1 MIPNSLI
8 LDKLIQEWL
17 LEDIGR
23 GDRTTEGIFSDDK
36 RGKAYWVIKETGVIA
51 GLPIAEKVFQ
61 KLDATVKCE
70 KLVTEGE
77 KQAKGTKILTIEG
90 TMSALLTG
98 ERVALN
104 LVMRL
109 SGIATEARKYVEA
122 IKDYPTKLV
131 DTRKTIPGL
140 RVLEKYASAVGG
152 ATNHRIGLDDGI
164 MIKDNH
170 IQGAGGIKQAVE
182 LVRKTMP
189 YPLSIEVET
198 SDLTQVKDAIAEG
211 TASQIASGVDIIMLD
226 NMAIPLMKE
235 AVKLIRGKNPR
246 IKIEASGNV
255 TLDNIREIAT
265 TGVDY
270 ISTSAPITRSSWLDI
285 SMRIES

>member
-1 MIPNSLI
+1 
-8 LDKLIQEWL
+8 
-17 LEDIGR
+17 
-23 GDRTTEGIFSDDK
+23 
-36 RGKAYWVIKETGVIA
+36 
-51 GLPIAEKVFQ
+51 
-61 KLDATVKCE
+61 KCE
-70 KLVTEGE
+70 RLVLEGE
-77 KQAKGTKILTIEG
+77 KQEKGTKILTMEG
-90 TMSALLTG
+90 KISALLTG

-122 IKDYPTKLV
+122 IQDYPTKLV

-140 RVLEKYASAVGG
+140 RILEKYASAVGG

-170 IQGAGGIKQAVE
+170 IQGAGGIKEAVDK
-182 LVRKTMP
+182 VRKNMP

-198 SDLTQVKDAIAEG
+198 SDLTQVEDA
-211 TASQIASGVDIIMLD
+211 IASGVEIIMLD
-226 NMAIPLMKE
+226 NMAIETMKE
-235 AVKLIRGKNPR
+235 AVKLIRKSNPLT
-246 IKIEASGNV
+246 KIEASGNV
-255 TLDNIREIAT
+255 TLDNIRAIAA

-285 SMRIES
+285 SMRM

>member
-8 LDKLIQEWL
+8 LDNLIQEWL

-23 GDRTTEGIFSDDK
+23 GDRTTESIFSNDK

-70 KLVTEGE
+70 KLVKEGE
-77 KQAKGTKILTIEG
+77 KQAKGTKILTMEG
-90 TMSALLTG
+90 KISALLTG

-104 LVMRL
+104 VVMRL
-109 SGIATEARKYVEA
+109 SGIATAARKYVEA
-122 IKDYPTKLV
+122 IQDYPTKLV

-170 IQGAGGIKQAVE
+170 VQGAGGIKQAVE

-198 SDLTQVKDAIAEG
+198 SDLTQVKDAIA
-211 TASQIASGVDIIMLD
+211 SGVDIIMLD
-226 NMAIPLMKE
+226 NMGISAMKE
-235 AVKLIRGKNPR
+235 AVKLIREENPR

-285 SMRIES
+285 SMRVEN

>member
-8 LDKLIQEWL
+8 LDTLIKDWL

-23 GDRTTEGIFSDDK
+23 GDRTTESIFGDNK
-36 RGKAYWVIKETGVIA
+36 IGTAHWIIKETGVIA
-51 GLPIAEKVFQ
+51 GLPIAEKVF
-61 KLDATVKCE
+61 KILDPMAKCE
-70 KLVTEGE
+70 RLVLEGE
-77 KQAKGTKILTIEG
+77 KQEKGTKILTIEG
-90 TMSALLTG
+90 KISALLTG

-122 IKDYPTKLV
+122 IRDYPTKLV

-140 RVLEKYASAVGG
+140 RILEKYASAVGG

-170 IQGAGGIKQAVE
+170 IQGAGGIKEAVDK
-182 LVRKTMP
+182 VRKNMP

-198 SDLTQVKDAIAEG
+198 SDLTQVEDA
-211 TASQIASGVDIIMLD
+211 IASGVEIIMLD
-226 NMAIPLMKE
+226 NMAIETMKE
-235 AVKLIRGKNPR
+235 AVKLIRKSNPLT
-246 IKIEASGNV
+246 KIEASGNV
-255 TLDNIREIAT
+255 TLDNIQAIAA

-285 SMRIES
+285 SMRM

>member
-1 MIPNSLI
+1 MIPNTLI
-8 LDKLIQEWL
+8 LDNLIQEWL

-23 GDRTTEGIFSDDK
+23 GDRTTESIFSNDK

-61 KLDATVKCE
+61 KLDGTVKCK
-70 KLVTEGE
+70 KLVEEGE
-77 KQAKGTKILTIEG
+77 KQTKGTKIFTMEG
-90 TMSALLTG
+90 KISALLTG

-122 IKDYPTKLV
+122 IQDYPTKLA

-170 IQGAGGIKQAVE
+170 IQGAGGIKKAVE
-182 LVRKTMP
+182 LVRQTMP

-198 SDLTQVKDAIAEG
+198 SDLTQVKEAIASE
-211 TASQIASGVDIIMLD
+211 VEIIMLD
-226 NMAIPLMKE
+226 NMTIPLMKE
-235 AVKLIRGKNPR
+235 AVKLIRGENSR

-285 SMRIES
+285 SMRLEN

>member
-23 GDRTTEGIFSDDK
+23 GDRTTESIFSDEK
-36 RGKAYWVIKETGVIA
+36 RGKADWIVKEEGVIA
-51 GLPIAEKVFQ
+51 GLAIAERVFQ

-70 KLVTEGE
+70 KLVKEGE
-77 KQAKGTKILTIEG
+77 KQTKGGKILTIEG
-90 TMSALLTG
+90 NMSALLTG

-104 LVMRL
+104 LVMSL
-109 SGIATEARKYVEA
+109 SGIATETRKYVEA

-131 DTRKTIPGL
+131 DTRKTTPGL
-140 RVLEKYASAVGG
+140 RVLEKYAFTVGG
-152 ATNHRIGLDDGI
+152 ATNHRLGLDDGI

-170 IQGAGGIKQAVE
+170 IQGAGGIKAAVE
-182 LVRKTMP
+182 LVRQSMP
-189 YPLSIEVET
+189 YPLTIEVET
-198 SDLTQVKDAIAEG
+198 SDLVEVKEAL
-211 TASQIASGVDIIMLD
+211 ASGVDIIMLD
-226 NMAIPLMKE
+226 NMGIPLMKE
-235 AVKLIRGKNPR
+235 AVKIIRENNRR

-255 TLDNIREIAT
+255 TLENIREIAT

-285 SMRIES
+285 SMRMAS

>member
-1 MIPNSLI
+1 MIPNPLI
-8 LDKLIQEWL
+8 LDTLIKDWL

-23 GDRTTEGIFSDDK
+23 GDRTTESIFGDNK
-36 RGKAYWVIKETGVIA
+36 IGKAHWIIKETGVIA
-51 GLPIAEKVFQ
+51 GLPIAEKVFEI
-61 KLDATVKCE
+61 LDPMAKCE
-70 KLVTEGE
+70 RLVLEGE
-77 KQAKGTKILTIEG
+77 KQEKGTKILTIEG
-90 TMSALLTG
+90 KISALLTG

-122 IKDYPTKLV
+122 IRDYPTKLV

-140 RVLEKYASAVGG
+140 RILEKYASAVGG

-170 IQGAGGIKQAVE
+170 IQGAGGIKEAVDK
-182 LVRKTMP
+182 VRKNMP

-198 SDLTQVKDAIAEG
+198 SDLTQVEDAI
-211 TASQIASGVDIIMLD
+211 SSGVEIIMLD
-226 NMAIPLMKE
+226 NMAIETMKE
-235 AVKLIRGKNPR
+235 AVKLIRKSNPLT
-246 IKIEASGNV
+246 KIEASGNV
-255 TLDNIREIAT
+255 TLDNIQAIAA

-285 SMRIES
+285 SMRM